1 MHRSPPGAPT
11 AALCDRSPGRRPRGG
26 TSHPG
31 PGDGRELCVRAGG
44 CRSGRRRLRAC
55 RRRRFAVLR
64 RYVLVWRGA
73 ARRGHR
79 RAERPCDGACSA
91 RGTGREP
98 RASAACR
105 GKAHRAG
112 SHQQHQSYSCNR
124 LARARPDDG
133 GRRGNRRRWDGLHAM
148 TNAERSP
155 YGDARAPWSAEELER
170 QLRALGEARYHN
182 HHPFNQRMHKGE
194 LSRAE
199 LQLWVA
205 NRFCYQQAIP
215 LKDAAI
221 LSNCPEQAVRRAW
234 IQRIIDHDGREGS
247 EGGLEAWLRLAA
259 AMGVARD
266 VVLSETWVLPGVR
279 FAVDAY
285 VQFCRTRPWLEA
297 VAASLTELFAPTIV
311 SERLSAILT
320 HYKWIEPEGL

>member
-1 MHRSPPGAPT
+1 MTTALRSSRDDDR
-11 AALCDRSPGRRPRGG
+11 AAWS
-26 TSHPG
+26 
-31 PGDGRELCVRAGG
+31 REELE
-44 CRSGRRRLRAC
+44 RRLRA
-55 RRRRFAVLR
+55 V
-64 RYVLVWRGA
+64 GA
-73 ARRGHR
+73 
-79 RAERPCDGACSA
+79 
-91 RGTGREP
+91 
-98 RASAACR
+98 
-105 GKAHRAG
+105 
-112 SHQQHQSYSCNR
+112 
-124 LARARPDDG
+124 
-133 GRRGNRRRWDGLHAM
+133 
-148 TNAERSP
+148 
-155 YGDARAPWSAEELER
+155 
-170 QLRALGEARYHN
+170 ARYHN
-182 HHPFNQRMHKGE
+182 HHPFNERMHRGE

-205 NRFCYQQAIP
+205 NRYCYQQAIP

-311 SERLSAILT
+311 NERLSAILT
-320 HYKWIEPEGL
+320 HYTWIEREGLQYFRNRLTQAPRDAEYALGLVLERCVTRESQDRAVAALSFKCDVLWSLLDAVMQGAIPGGAP

>member
-1 MHRSPPGAPT
+1 MTTALRSPRDDDR
-11 AALCDRSPGRRPRGG
+11 AAWS
-26 TSHPG
+26 
-31 PGDGRELCVRAGG
+31 REELE
-44 CRSGRRRLRAC
+44 RRLRA
-55 RRRRFAVLR
+55 V
-64 RYVLVWRGA
+64 GA
-73 ARRGHR
+73 
-79 RAERPCDGACSA
+79 
-91 RGTGREP
+91 
-98 RASAACR
+98 
-105 GKAHRAG
+105 
-112 SHQQHQSYSCNR
+112 
-124 LARARPDDG
+124 
-133 GRRGNRRRWDGLHAM
+133 
-148 TNAERSP
+148 
-155 YGDARAPWSAEELER
+155 
-170 QLRALGEARYHN
+170 ARYHN
-182 HHPFNQRMHKGE
+182 HHPFNQRMHRGE

-199 LQLWVA
+199 LHLWVA
-205 NRFCYQQAIP
+205 NRYCYQQAIP

-221 LSNCPEQAVRRAW
+221 LSNCPEQTVRRAW

-320 HYKWIEPEGL
+320 HYTWIEREGLQYFRNRLTQAPRDAEYALGLVLERCVTRESQDRAVAALNFKCDVLWSLLDAVMQGAIPGGAP

>member
-1 MHRSPPGAPT
+1 MTSALRSPR
-11 AALCDRSPGRRPRGG
+11 D
-26 TSHPG
+26 
-31 PGDGRELCVRAGG
+31 
-44 CRSGRRRLRAC
+44 
-55 RRRRFAVLR
+55 
-64 RYVLVWRGA
+64 
-73 ARRGHR
+73 
-79 RAERPCDGACSA
+79 
-91 RGTGREP
+91 
-98 RASAACR
+98 
-105 GKAHRAG
+105 
-112 SHQQHQSYSCNR
+112 
-124 LARARPDDG
+124 
-133 GRRGNRRRWDGLHAM
+133 
-148 TNAERSP
+148 
-155 YGDARAPWSAEELER
+155 DARAPWSREELER
-170 QLRALGEARYHN
+170 RLRAVGAARYHN
-182 HHPFNQRMHKGE
+182 KHPFNQRMHRGE

-205 NRFCYQQAIP
+205 NRYCYQQAIP

-259 AMGVARD
+259 AMGVVRD

-320 HYKWIEPEGL
+320 HYSWIEPDGLQYFRNRLTQAPRDAQYALGLVLERCVTREWQDRAVAALNFKCDVLWSLLDAVEQGAIPGGGP

>member
-1 MHRSPPGAPT
+1 MTTALRSPR
-11 AALCDRSPGRRPRGG
+11 D
-26 TSHPG
+26 
-31 PGDGRELCVRAGG
+31 
-44 CRSGRRRLRAC
+44 
-55 RRRRFAVLR
+55 
-64 RYVLVWRGA
+64 
-73 ARRGHR
+73 
-79 RAERPCDGACSA
+79 
-91 RGTGREP
+91 
-98 RASAACR
+98 
-105 GKAHRAG
+105 
-112 SHQQHQSYSCNR
+112 
-124 LARARPDDG
+124 
-133 GRRGNRRRWDGLHAM
+133 
-148 TNAERSP
+148 
-155 YGDARAPWSAEELER
+155 DARAPWSREELER
-170 QLRALGEARYHN
+170 RLRAVGAARYHN
-182 HHPFNQRMHKGE
+182 HHPFNQRMHRGE

-205 NRFCYQQAIP
+205 NRHCYQQAIP

-266 VVLSETWVLPGVR
+266 VMMSEAWVLPGVR

-320 HYKWIEPEGL
+320 HYTWIEREGLQYFRNRLTQAPRDAEYALGLVLERCVTRESQDRAVAALNFKCDVLWSLLDAVMQGAIPGGAP